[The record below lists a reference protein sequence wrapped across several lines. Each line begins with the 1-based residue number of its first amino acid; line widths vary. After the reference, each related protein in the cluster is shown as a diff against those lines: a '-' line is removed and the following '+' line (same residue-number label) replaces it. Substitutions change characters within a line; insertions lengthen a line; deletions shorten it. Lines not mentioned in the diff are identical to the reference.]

1 MGDLFIGLVTHQRT
15 AHPDSSGP
23 IGLKQTLSDVL
34 MGAGLQIQSRT
45 EERNLLPATVS
56 ISESD
61 LVDSRNMLKH
71 VQRAWSRYRSESTI
85 RAQLQR
91 LGGALRGALRS
102 NLEPASDVAA
112 KRLLNIELAHLSL
125 MESAL
130 ESGSQ
135 FALIIEDDAQCADVI
150 GLGHDLLALIQRDE
164 TPFMTQLSTSFS
176 ARELGISKLMRE
188 PLHTWLNGGI
198 EYALHRP
205 ATNTV
210 CAVLYRR
217 DFLADVVPRWRA
229 MDLMPVIPVDWRLN
243 AMLINM
249 HAGGSLPDGYASIVI
264 PGPLV
269 QRSLHG

>member
-15 AHPDSSGP
+15 AHPESSDP

-34 MGAGLQIQSRT
+34 TDAGLRIQSRT
-45 EERNLLPATVS
+45 EDRNLLPATVS

-61 LVDSRNMLKH
+61 LVDSRNMLKL

-85 RAQLQR
+85 REQLQR
-91 LGGALRGALRS
+91 LRGALRTD
-102 NLEPASDVAA
+102 LEPDSDVAA
-112 KRLLNIELAHLSL
+112 KRLLNIELSHLSL

-130 ESGSQ
+130 ESESR
-135 FALIIEDDAQCADVI
+135 FTLIIEDDAQCVDVI
-150 GLGHDLLALIQRDE
+150 GLSHDLLALMGRDE

-176 ARELGISKLMRE
+176 PSELGISQLLRE
-188 PLHTWLNGGI
+188 PLRTWSNGGI
-198 EYALHRP
+198 EYALDRP
-205 ATNTV
+205 VTNTV

-217 DFLADVVPRWRA
+217 DFLEHVVPRWRA

-243 AMLINM
+243 AILIDM
-249 HAGGSLPDGYASIVI
+249 HEGGRLPHGYASIVI
-264 PGPLV
+264 PGPIV